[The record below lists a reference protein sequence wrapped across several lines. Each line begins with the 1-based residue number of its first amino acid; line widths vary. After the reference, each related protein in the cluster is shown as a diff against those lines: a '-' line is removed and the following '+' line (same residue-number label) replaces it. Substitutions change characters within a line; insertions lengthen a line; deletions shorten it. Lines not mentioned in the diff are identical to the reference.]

1 MSEAKGIW
9 ALEIQKV
16 GHSDEGIYECQTNTE
31 VKASVAIRLDV
42 MGKYVWTVTVLKLER
57 TLKQ

>member
-1 MSEAKGIW
+1 MSESEGIW

-31 VKASVAIRLDV
+31 VKASVAIKLEV
-42 MGKYVWTVTVLKLER
+42 MGKKIRTVTILKVD
-57 TLKQ
+57 TG

>member
-1 MSEAKGIW
+1 MSEEKGIW

-42 MGKYVWTVTVLKLER
+42 MGKNLRTVTMLKPKG
-57 TLKQ
+57 TLT

>member
-42 MGKYVWTVTVLKLER
+42 MGKFARIFIT
-57 TLKQ
+57 